1 MRRGRAVAWSPVPT
15 EALLFSQQR
24 LQNGEHFKET
34 ETIFLRK
41 MVLDSKT
48 LRKKRRAV
56 SFSLH

>member
-1 MRRGRAVAWSPVPT
+1 MRRGSALAWSLELT

-24 LQNGEHFKET
+24 LRNGEHFKET

-48 LRKKRRAV
+48 GKTL
-56 SFSLH
+56 